1 MKQTL
6 FFSALF
12 FLFLVNASASDE
24 FADGY
29 LITKG
34 NDTVDCKV
42 LIPKD
47 FGRFNE
53 QSLFSKVT
61 ILDSAGKKTKYT
73 PTDING
79 YGFIYQTKKYIY
91 VTRQIDEDG
100 KMMFLWPMSLG
111 KKINEYYYYNY
122 NTSDMYKGSMGAT
135 DEIYVLEDAET
146 KETVAVTRGGSLTN
160 TYKSQLR
167 KFFENDKKVLAI
179 LVQDVKDFHDIP
191 KFVRDANH

>member
-1 MKQTL
+1 MKRILVLSTL
-6 FFSALF
+6 YFAL
-12 FLFLVNASASDE
+12 LSNARASDE
-24 FADGY
+24 FTDGY
-29 LITKG
+29 YVTKG
-34 NDTVDCKV
+34 NDTLDCKI

-53 QSLFSKVT
+53 QSLFSRVT
-61 ILDSAGKKTKYT
+61 MLDSAGKKIKYT
-73 PTDING
+73 ASEING
-79 YGFIYQTKKYIY
+79 YGFIYLKKKYIY
-91 VTRQIDEDG
+91 VSRQVDEDG
-100 KMMFLWPMSLG
+100 KMMFVWPMIYG

-135 DEIYVLEDAET
+135 DEVYVLEDDET

-167 KFFENDKKVLAI
+167 KFFENDKKVLAV

-191 KFVRDANH
+191 KFVRDANK